1 MGIYRNGTKFTIRDG
16 KLTIF
21 QKDKKYK
28 KKVNYTIN
36 KHLIDRVKVFTDK
49 DMRKMSN
56 IVENL
61 IRRYVESRV

>member
-1 MGIYRNGTKFTIRDG
+1 MWSNQWNKT
-16 KLTIF
+16 
-21 QKDKKYK
+21 YK
-28 KKVNYTIN
+28 SKTRTTYTIN
-36 KHLIDRVKVFTDK
+36 SNLIERFRVVVDK

>member
-1 MGIYRNGTKFTIRDG
+1 MNDRRRIRDVFS
-16 KLTIF
+16 KL
-21 QKDKKYK
+21 D
-28 KKVNYTIN
+28 
-36 KHLIDRVKVFTDK
+36 DRK

>member
-1 MGIYRNGTKFTIRDG
+1 MIYRFKI
-16 KLTIF
+16 
-21 QKDKKYK
+21 
-28 KKVNYTIN
+28 V
-36 KHLIDRVKVFTDK
+36 VDK